1 MRTLQM
7 QMVAIRKTIR
17 GQSFPTEITISN
29 HDRHPDYEMGV
40 GISGPITVVTVVYR
54 AGLHTFR

>member
-1 MRTLQM
+1 M